1 MLNLEVKRLTAVTPS
16 IREIELTGDGTLPGF
31 TAGAHIDV
39 TLGNGIERSYS
50 LLNDPTETHRYV
62 LAVLREVES
71 RGGSTFV
78 HDHLREGDRLV
89 STAPINNFQINEA
102 GENHLLIAGGIG
114 ITPLKSMTHRMLA
127 RGANFSLHY
136 CARDRERAAYL
147 DELTTALGRT
157 PYRASRRRRYLAR
170 ARRRGAAVEARRRR
184 ACLCL
189 RAGRPDPRRARGGA
203 RLAEGHRPLRAV
215 PRQRGRRRAALERP
229 GRSRSRSPAP
239 ARR

>member
-1 MLNLEVKRLTAVTPS
+1 M
-16 IREIELTGDGTLPGF
+16 
-31 TAGAHIDV
+31 
-39 TLGNGIERSYS
+39 
-50 LLNDPTETHRYV
+50 

-78 HDHLREGDRLV
+78 HDHLREGDRLA

-114 ITPLKSMTHRMLA
+114 ITPLKSMTHRLAA

-147 DELTTALGRT
+147 DELDRLARRAAH
-157 PYRASRRRRYLAR
+157 RASRRRRYRAR

-184 ACLCL
+184 ARLCV
-189 RAGRPDPRRARGGA
+189 RARRA
-203 RLAEGHRPLRAV
+203 
-215 PRQRGRRRAALERP
+215 
-229 GRSRSRSPAP
+229 
-239 ARR
+239 